1 MAKTLA
7 NLLTDIVKRAKLNT
21 DDRKTIKAALENTAL
36 SSIEIDESDYD
47 SMLES
52 LHNIDTARNILEP
65 QITQK
70 VKTETLNGFDAQILE
85 ILGEGLDDSELQE
98 LKNEAKT
105 PSKLRKAFETQ
116 KKKLET
122 KLGKAQG
129 NGDADLEKALRKEI
143 KELKDSM
150 KAAQESFETK
160 LKETEANHKKTLFE
174 SKLKSLL
181 TSRTD
186 IADDFKQM
194 RHFAENFK
202 SDLNEFL
209 AKNNIEV
216 DHETEKL
223 LNKETK
229 TPFTTKTHDEVNLD
243 WAIGSVIK
251 DFGYEKKSK
260 VPETVEIDL
269 SKDPKGSPDFLKKS
283 LQKINRED

>member
-1 MAKTLA
+1 MAKNLA

-21 DDRKTIKAALENTAL
+21 DDRKTIKAALENSAL
-36 SSIEIDESDYD
+36 SSIEVSDEDYD
-47 SMLES
+47 SVFEN
-52 LHNIDTARNILEP
+52 LHNLETAENVLKP
-65 QITQK
+65 KITNA
-70 VKTETLNGFDAQILE
+70 VKAETLNGFDAQIIE
-85 ILGEGLDDSELQE
+85 IFGEGLDDSELDPI
-98 LKNEAKT
+98 KNEKITAT
-105 PSKLRKAFETQ
+105 KLRKAFEAQ

-129 NGDADLEKALRKEI
+129 SGDADLEKALRKEI

-150 KAAQESFETK
+150 KSAQESFDQK
-160 LKETEANHKKTLFE
+160 LKDTEANHKKTLFE
-174 SKLKSLL
+174 TKLQTLL
-181 TSRTD
+181 TLRTD
-186 IADDFKQM
+186 IADDFKQR

>member
-1 MAKTLA
+1 MAKNLA

-21 DDRKTIKAALENTAL
+21 DDRKTIKAALENSAL
-36 SSIEIDESDYD
+36 SSIEVSDEDYD
-47 SMLES
+47 SVFEN
-52 LHNIDTARNILEP
+52 LHNLETAENVLKP
-65 QITQK
+65 KITNA
-70 VKTETLNGFDAQILE
+70 VKAETLNGFDAQIIE
-85 ILGEGLDDSELQE
+85 IFGEGLDDSELDPI
-98 LKNEAKT
+98 KNEKITAT
-105 PSKLRKAFETQ
+105 KLRKAFEAQ

-129 NGDADLEKALRKEI
+129 SGDADLEKALRKEI

-150 KAAQESFETK
+150 KTADESYIQK
-160 LKETEANHKKTLFE
+160 MKDQEANHKKTLFE
-174 SKLKSLL
+174 TKLQTLL
-181 TSRTD
+181 TLRTD
-186 IADDFKQM
+186 IADDFKTS

-202 SDLNEFL
+202 ADLNEFL

-251 DFGYEKKSK
+251 EYKYEKKSN
-260 VPETVEIDL
+260 VPDPVEIDIDF
-269 SKDPKGSPDFLKKS
+269 SKDPKKGVFERIRAK
-283 LQKINRED
+283 NGN

>member
-1 MAKTLA
+1 MAKNLA

-52 LHNIDTARNILEP
+52 LHNIDTAKNILEP
-65 QITQK
+65 QITQR

-85 ILGEGLDDSELQE
+85 ILGEGLEDSELQE

-105 PSKLRKAFETQ
+105 PTKLRKAFEAQ

-129 NGDADLEKALRKEI
+129 SGDADLEKALRKEI

-150 KAAQESFETK
+150 KTAQESFETK
-160 LKETEANHKKTLFE
+160 IKETEANHKKTLFE
-174 SKLKSLL
+174 TKLKTLL

-186 IADDFKQM
+186 IADDFKTS

-202 SDLNEFL
+202 ADLNEFL

-229 TPFTTKTHDEVNLD
+229 TPYTTKTHDEVNLD
-243 WAIGSVIK
+243 WAIGSVVK
-251 DFGYEKKSK
+251 DFGYEMKSK
-260 VPETVEIDL
+260 VPEKIEIDL
-269 SKDPKGSPDFLKKS
+269 LKTPKDSPDFLKKS
-283 LQKINRED
+283 LQKINSED

>member
-1 MAKTLA
+1 MAKNLA

-21 DDRKTIKAALENTAL
+21 DDRKTIKAALENSAL
-36 SSIEIDESDYD
+36 SSIEVSDEDYD
-47 SMLES
+47 SVFEN
-52 LHNIDTARNILEP
+52 LHNLETAENVLKP
-65 QITQK
+65 KITNA
-70 VKTETLNGFDAQILE
+70 VKAETLNGFDAQIIE
-85 ILGEGLDDSELQE
+85 IFGEGLDDSELDPI
-98 LKNEAKT
+98 KNEKITAT
-105 PSKLRKAFETQ
+105 KLRKAFEAQ

-129 NGDADLEKALRKEI
+129 SGDADLEKALRKEI

-150 KAAQESFETK
+150 KSAQESFDQK
-160 LKETEANHKKTLFE
+160 LKDTEANHKKTLFE
-174 SKLKSLL
+174 TKLQTLL
-181 TSRTD
+181 TLRTD
-186 IADDFKQM
+186 IADDFKQR

-229 TPFTTKTHDEVNLD
+229 TPFTTKTHDEVNLE

-251 DFGYEKKSK
+251 EYKYEKKSN
-260 VPETVEIDL
+260 VPDPVEIDIDF
-269 SKDPKGSPDFLKKS
+269 SKDPKKGVFERIRAK
-283 LQKINRED
+283 NGN

>member
-1 MAKTLA
+1 MAKNLA

-21 DDRKTIKAALENTAL
+21 DDRKTIKAALENSAL
-36 SSIEIDESDYD
+36 SSIEVSDEDYD
-47 SMLES
+47 SVFEN
-52 LHNIDTARNILEP
+52 LHNLETAENVLKP
-65 QITQK
+65 KITNA
-70 VKTETLNGFDAQILE
+70 VKAETLNGFDAQIIE
-85 ILGEGLDDSELQE
+85 IFGEGLDDSELDPI
-98 LKNEAKT
+98 KNEKITAT
-105 PSKLRKAFETQ
+105 KLRKAFEAQ

-129 NGDADLEKALRKEI
+129 SGDADLEKALRKEI

-150 KAAQESFETK
+150 KSAQESFETK

>member
-1 MAKTLA
+1 MAKNLA

-21 DDRKTIKAALENTAL
+21 DDRKTIKAALENSAL
-36 SSIEIDESDYD
+36 SSIEVSDEDYD
-47 SMLES
+47 SVFEN
-52 LHNIDTARNILEP
+52 LHNLETAENVLKP
-65 QITQK
+65 KITNA
-70 VKTETLNGFDAQILE
+70 VKAETLNGFDAQIIE
-85 ILGEGLDDSELQE
+85 IFGEGLDDSELDPI
-98 LKNEAKT
+98 KNEKITAT
-105 PSKLRKAFETQ
+105 KLRKAFEAQ

-129 NGDADLEKALRKEI
+129 SGDADLEKALRKEI

-150 KAAQESFETK
+150 KTADESYIQK
-160 LKETEANHKKTLFE
+160 MKDQEANHKKTLFE
-174 SKLKSLL
+174 TKLQTLL
-181 TSRTD
+181 TLRTD
-186 IADDFKQM
+186 IADDFKTS

-202 SDLNEFL
+202 ADLNEFL

-251 DFGYEKKSK
+251 EYKYEKKSN
-260 VPETVEIDL
+260 VPDPVEVVIDDI
-269 SKDPKGSPDFLKKS
+269 KNPRKAVFDRIKKA
-283 LQKINRED
+283 NAG

>member
-1 MAKTLA
+1 MAKNLA

-21 DDRKTIKAALENTAL
+21 DDRKTIKAALENSAL
-36 SSIEIDESDYD
+36 SSIEVSDEDYD
-47 SMLES
+47 SVFEN
-52 LHNIDTARNILEP
+52 LHNLETAENVLKP
-65 QITQK
+65 KITNA
-70 VKTETLNGFDAQILE
+70 VKAETLNGFDAQIIE
-85 ILGEGLDDSELQE
+85 IFGEGLDDSELDPI
-98 LKNEAKT
+98 KNEKITAT
-105 PSKLRKAFETQ
+105 KLRKAFEAQ

-129 NGDADLEKALRKEI
+129 SGDADLEKALRKEI

-150 KAAQESFETK
+150 KSAQESFDQK
-160 LKETEANHKKTLFE
+160 LKDTEANHKKTLFE
-174 SKLKSLL
+174 SKLNSLL

-251 DFGYEKKSK
+251 EYKYEKKSN
-260 VPETVEIDL
+260 VPDTVEVVIDDI
-269 SKDPKGSPDFLKKS
+269 KNTRKAVFDRMKKA
-283 LQKINRED
+283 NAG

>member
-1 MAKTLA
+1 MAKNLA

-52 LHNIDTARNILEP
+52 LHNIDTAKNILEP
-65 QITQK
+65 QIAQR

-105 PSKLRKAFETQ
+105 PSKLRKAFEAQ

-129 NGDADLEKALRKEI
+129 SGDVDLEKALRKEI

-150 KAAQESFETK
+150 KTAQESFDAK
-160 LKETEANHKKTLFE
+160 LKETEAKHKKTLFE
-174 SKLKSLL
+174 TKLKTLL

-186 IADDFKQM
+186 IADDFKQS

-202 SDLNEFL
+202 ADLNEFL
-209 AKNNIEV
+209 AKNNIVV

-223 LNKETK
+223 LNKETG
-229 TPFTTKTHDEVNLD
+229 TPYTTKTHDEVNLD
-243 WAIGSVIK
+243 WAIGSVVK
-251 DFGYEKKSK
+251 EFKYEKKSN
-260 VPETVEIDL
+260 VPEPVEVVIDQNP
-269 SKDPKGSPDFLKKS
+269 KDTRKGVFDRIKAKNGS
-283 LQKINRED
+283 

>member
-1 MAKTLA
+1 MAKNLA

-52 LHNIDTARNILEP
+52 LHNIDTAKNILEP
-65 QITQK
+65 QITQR

-85 ILGEGLDDSELQE
+85 ILGEGLDDSDLQE
-98 LKNEAKT
+98 LKNESKT
-105 PSKLRKAFETQ
+105 PSKLRKAFEAQ

-122 KLGKAQG
+122 KLGKAQ
-129 NGDADLEKALRKEI
+129 NSGDADLEKALRKEI

-150 KAAQESFETK
+150 KTAQESFETK
-160 LKETEANHKKTLFE
+160 VKDLEANHKKTMFE
-174 SKLKSLL
+174 SKLKTLL

-186 IADDFKQM
+186 IADDFKTS

-202 SDLNEFL
+202 ADLNEFL
-209 AKNNIEV
+209 AKNNIVV

-223 LNKETK
+223 LNKETG
-229 TPFTTKTHDEVNLD
+229 TPYTTKTHDEVNLD
-243 WAIGSVIK
+243 WAIGSVVK
-251 DFGYEKKSK
+251 EFNYEKKSN
-260 VPETVEIDL
+260 VPDPVEIKIDQNPI
-269 SKDPKGSPDFLKKS
+269 DTRKGVFERLKARNGS
-283 LQKINRED
+283 

>member
-1 MAKTLA
+1 MAITLA
-7 NLLTDIVKRAKLNT
+7 NLITAIAKRGNLNT
-21 DDRKTIKAALENTAL
+21 DDMKTLKAALENTAL
-36 SSIEIDESDYD
+36 TGIEIDESERDTVLG
-47 SMLES
+47 SI
-52 LHNIDTARNILEP
+52 HNLDTARNILEP

-70 VKTETLNGFDAQILE
+70 VKTETLNGFDSQILE

-150 KAAQESFETK
+150 KTADESHIQK
-160 LKETEANHKKTLFE
+160 MKDLEANHKKTLFE

-251 DFGYEKKSK
+251 EYKYEKKSN
-260 VPETVEIDL
+260 VPDPVEVVIDDI
-269 SKDPKGSPDFLKKS
+269 KNPRKAVFDRIKKA
-283 LQKINRED
+283 NAG

>member
-150 KAAQESFETK
+150 KTADESHIQK
-160 LKETEANHKKTLFE
+160 MKDQEANHKKTLFE
-174 SKLKSLL
+174 TKLQTLL
-181 TSRTD
+181 TLRTD
-186 IADDFKQM
+186 IADDFKTS

-202 SDLNEFL
+202 ADLNEFL
-209 AKNNIEV
+209 AKNNIVV

-223 LNKETK
+223 LNKETG
-229 TPFTTKTHDEVNLD
+229 TPYTTKTHEEVNLD
-243 WAIGSVIK
+243 WAIGTVVK
-251 DFGYEKKSK
+251 DFNYEKKSN
-260 VPETVEIDL
+260 VPDKIEIDL
-269 SKDPKGSPDFLKKS
+269 LKTPKDSPDFLKKS

>member
-7 NLLTDIVKRAKLNT
+7 NLLSDIVKRAKLNT
-21 DDRKTIKAALENTAL
+21 DDRKTIKTALENSAL
-36 SSIEIDESDYD
+36 SSIEVSDEDYD
-47 SMLES
+47 SMLEN
-52 LHNIDTARNILEP
+52 LHNLETAENILKP
-65 QITQK
+65 KISSS
-70 VKTETLNGFDAQILE
+70 VKAETLNGFDAQIHE
-85 ILGEGLDDSELQE
+85 ILGEGLDDSELDPIKSE
-98 LKNEAKT
+98 KVTA
-105 PSKLRKAFETQ
+105 SKLRKAFETQ
-116 KKKLET
+116 KKKLEA
-122 KLGKAQG
+122 KLGKAQ
-129 NGDADLEKALRKEI
+129 NSGDADLEKALRKEI

-150 KAAQESFETK
+150 RTAQESFDK
-160 LKETEANHKKTLFE
+160 QVKDLEANHKKTLFE

-229 TPFTTKTHDEVNLD
+229 TPYTTKTHDEVNLD
-243 WAIGSVIK
+243 WAITSVIK
-251 DFGYEKKSK
+251 DFGYEKKSN
-260 VPETVEIDL
+260 VPDKVEIDIDY
-269 SKDPKGSPDFLKKS
+269 SKNPTKGIFERIKAKNGS
-283 LQKINRED
+283 

>member
-150 KAAQESFETK
+150 KAAQESFDQK
-160 LKETEANHKKTLFE
+160 LKDTEANHKKTLFE

-229 TPFTTKTHDEVNLD
+229 TPFTTKTHDDVNLD

>member
-150 KAAQESFETK
+150 KTADESHIQK
-160 LKETEANHKKTLFE
+160 MKDLEANHKKTLFE
-174 SKLKSLL
+174 TKLQTLL

>member
-150 KAAQESFETK
+150 KTAQESFETK